1 MSNFLTEDIV
11 RNMAKDKLNLISD
24 DKAVSDVGQLTTFN
38 ILSKTMNIPAF
49 EGIFDKPDGWYL
61 PYNHNETAIILETK
75 NSEVNLDLDKVI
87 EEICKNCTIANKH
100 YKNVIGIL
108 YNGYETRVFLN
119 NKLVDSPNELQ
130 DKNFYINRLKDEPI
144 DKNKIF
150 LLTKSINDNLHF
162 NFGIKNLYH
171 RMIFTAAAL
180 VSYRYNQKSLPKDLD
195 FSIFTASVSR
205 QLESSLERSRS
216 QNEKITTI
224 VDVFNSI
231 IPNQEPTNKNINA
244 FIDNVIEISDSVNS
258 NHWDGE
264 DVMAIFFN
272 EFNRYKGK
280 SESGQ
285 VFTPDHIAS
294 FMYKIVGV
302 NQNSR
307 VLDAACGSGTFLVK
321 AMAKMM
327 NEAGGVD
334 TEKARHIKAKQLY
347 GIEFDREIFS
357 LACANMLIHKDGK
370 TNLKLLNSREDEAVE
385 FIKSSKID
393 KVLMNPPFEN
403 KYGWDEIILNVLDN
417 VEPGAKCAFILPDK
431 KLEKKKGFFNKAKK
445 NHKLEMIIKLPENT
459 FFNVGVTTSI
469 FVFTAKIPQNK
480 EEIFAIK
487 IEDDGLETI
496 KNQGRQDVKNK
507 WPEIEEYWL
516 DVIKKKVDEKYNTV
530 QWLDP
535 EENLSWQEP
544 IPPFEI
550 SLEDFNRTLLDFEM
564 FQEGI
569 DKKEFSEDLLNKV
582 LYQSKVSKDDDDVII
597 KL

>member
-1 MSNFLTEDIV
+1 MNNFLTEDVV
-11 RNMAKDKLNLISD
+11 RGMAKDKLNLVSS

-38 ILSKTMNIPAF
+38 VLSKSLNISEFTGVP
-49 EGIFDKPDGWYL
+49 DKPDGWYL
-61 PYNHNETAIILETK
+61 PYSYNETAIILETK
-75 NSEVNLDLDKVI
+75 NSNINIDTEGPIN
-87 EEICKNCTIANKH
+87 EIRKNCDIALKY

-119 NKLVDSPNELQ
+119 NKPMDSPNELQ
-130 DKNFYINRLKDEPI
+130 DKEFYINRLKDEPI
-144 DKNKIF
+144 DKNRIF

-180 VSYRYNQKSLPKDLD
+180 VSYRYNDKSLPKDLD
-195 FSIFTASVSR
+195 FSVFKTSINK
-205 QLESSLERSRS
+205 QLQSSLEHSRT

-224 VDVFNSI
+224 VEVFNSI
-231 IPNQEPTNKNINA
+231 VPNQEPSAKNINS

-294 FMYKIVGV
+294 FMYKIVRAD
-302 NQNSR
+302 QNSR
-307 VLDAACGSGTFLVK
+307 ILDAACGSGTFLIK
-321 AMAKMM
+321 AMSKMI
-327 NEAGGVD
+327 NEAGGAD
-334 TEKARHIKAKQLY
+334 TEKAKSIKANQLY

-385 FIKSSKID
+385 FIKNSNIN

-403 KYGWDEIILNVLDN
+403 KYGWDEIILNVLNN
-417 VEPGAKCAFILPDK
+417 VEPGSKCAFILPDK

-445 NHKLEMIIKLPENT
+445 KHRLDMIIKLPENT

-469 FVFTAKIPQNK
+469 FVFTTGAPHNK
-480 EEIFAIK
+480 EEIFAIN
-487 IEDDGLETI
+487 IEEDGLETI

-507 WPEIEEYWL
+507 WSEIEEYWL
-516 DVIKKKVDEKYNTV
+516 DVIKKKTDEKYDTV
-530 QWLDP
+530 QWLNPD
-535 EENLSWQEP
+535 EHLSWQEP
-544 IPPFEI
+544 IPPFKI

-564 FQEGI
+564 FQENI

-582 LYQSKVSKDDDDVII
+582 LYQSKVSVDNEDVVI

>member
-1 MSNFLTEDIV
+1 MNDFLTEDVV
-11 RNMAKDKLNLISD
+11 RNMAKNKLSLVSNN
-24 DKAVSDVGQLTTFN
+24 KAISDVGQLTTFN
-38 ILSKTMNIPAF
+38 VLSKTMNIPAF
-49 EGIFDKPDGWYL
+49 EGVTDKPDGWYL
-61 PYNHNETAIILETK
+61 PYNHNETAIIVEAK
-75 NSEVNLDLDKVI
+75 NSDMSLDLAKFV
-87 EEICKNCTIANKH
+87 EEIRKNCSITMNH
-100 YKNVIGIL
+100 YKNVVGIL

-119 NKLVDSPNELQ
+119 NKPMDSPNELQ
-130 DKNFYINRLKDEPI
+130 DKEFYINRLKDEPI

-150 LLTKSINDNLHF
+150 TLTKSINDNLHF

-180 VSYRYNQKSLPKDLD
+180 VSYRYNKNSLPKDLD
-195 FSIFTASVSR
+195 FNTFKSSISN
-205 QLESSLERSRS
+205 QLSSSLEGSRS
-216 QNEKITTI
+216 QNEKIMTI
-224 VDVFNSI
+224 VEVFNSI
-231 IPNQEPTNKNINA
+231 VPNQETSNKYINS

-294 FMYKIVGV
+294 FMYKLVGAD
-302 NQNSR
+302 QNSR
-307 VLDAACGSGTFLVK
+307 ILDAACGSGTFLVK
-321 AMAKMM
+321 AMSKMI

-334 TEKARHIKAKQLY
+334 TEKAKRIKANQLY

-385 FIKSSKID
+385 FIKNSKIN

-403 KYGWDEIILNVLDN
+403 KYGWDEIVLNVLDN
-417 VEPGAKCAFILPDK
+417 VEPGSKCAFILPDK

-445 NHKLEMIIKLPENT
+445 KHRLDMIIKLPENT

-469 FVFTAKIPQNK
+469 FVFTAGVPQNK
-480 EEIFAIK
+480 EGIFAIN
-487 IEDDGLETI
+487 IEEDGLETI
-496 KNQGRQDVKNK
+496 KNQGRQDVKNR
-507 WPEIEEYWL
+507 WPAIEEYWL
-516 DVIKKKVDEKYNTV
+516 DVIKKKTDEKYNTV
-530 QWLDP
+530 QWLNPD
-535 EENLSWQEP
+535 EHLSWQEP
-544 IPPFEI
+544 IPPFKI

-564 FQEGI
+564 FKEGI

-582 LYQSKVSKDDDDVII
+582 LYQSEVSMDNEKVVI

>member
-1 MSNFLTEDIV
+1 M
-11 RNMAKDKLNLISD
+11 
-24 DKAVSDVGQLTTFN
+24 TTFN
-38 ILSKTMNIPAF
+38 VLSKVLNILEF
-49 EGIFDKPDGWYL
+49 KGVSDKPDGWYL
-61 PYNHNETAIILETK
+61 PYSYNETAIIVETK
-75 NSEVNLDLDKVI
+75 NSDTNLDLAKCVD
-87 EEICKNCTIANKH
+87 EIRKNCNIAMEY
-100 YKNVIGIL
+100 YKNVIGVL

-119 NKLVDSPNELQ
+119 NKPMDNPDELQ
-130 DKNFYINRLKDEPI
+130 DKDFYINRLKDEPI

-150 LLTKSINDNLHF
+150 ILTKSINDNLHF

-180 VSYRYNQKSLPKDLD
+180 VSYRYNDKSLPKGLD
-195 FSIFTASVSR
+195 FNVFKTSVGR
-205 QLESSLERSRS
+205 QLESSLERSRK

-224 VDVFNSI
+224 VDIFNSI
-231 IPNQEPTNKNINA
+231 IPNQEPSVKYVNS
-244 FIDNVIEISDSVNS
+244 FIDDVIEISDFVNS

-294 FMYKIVGV
+294 FMYKLVGA

-307 VLDAACGSGTFLVK
+307 ILDAACGSGTFLVK
-321 AMAKMM
+321 SMSKMI

-334 TEKARHIKAKQLY
+334 TEKAKRIKANQLY

-370 TNLKLLNSREDEAVE
+370 TNLKLLNSREDEAVA
-385 FIKSSKID
+385 FIKDSKIN

-403 KYGWDEIILNVLDN
+403 KYGWDEILLNVLNN
-417 VEPGAKCAFILPDK
+417 VESGSKCAFILPDK
-431 KLEKKKGFFNKAKK
+431 KLEKKKRFFNKAKK
-445 NHKLEMIIKLPENT
+445 KHRLDMIIKLPENT

-469 FVFTAKIPQNK
+469 FVFTTGIPQND
-480 EEIFAIK
+480 EEIFAIN
-487 IEDDGLETI
+487 IEEDGLETI
-496 KNQGRQDVKNK
+496 KNQGRQDVKNR
-507 WPEIEEYWL
+507 WSAIEEYWL
-516 DVIKKKVDEKYNTV
+516 DVIKKKIDDKYNTV

-535 EENLSWQEP
+535 NEHLSWQEP
-544 IPPFEI
+544 IPPFKI

-564 FQEGI
+564 FQENV

-582 LYQSKVSKDDDDVII
+582 LYKSEVSTENDDVVI

>member
-1 MSNFLTEDIV
+1 MSNFLTEDVV
-11 RNMAKDKLNLISD
+11 RNMAKDKLNLVSD
-24 DKAVSDVGQLTTFN
+24 DKAISDVGQLTTFN
-38 ILSKTMNIPAF
+38 VLSKALNILEF
-49 EGIFDKPDGWYL
+49 KGVSDKPDGWYL
-61 PYNHNETAIILETK
+61 PYSYNETAIIVETK
-75 NSEVNLDLDKVI
+75 NSDTNLDLAKCVD
-87 EEICKNCTIANKH
+87 EIRKNCNIAMEY

-119 NKLVDSPNELQ
+119 NKPMDNPDELQ
-130 DKNFYINRLKDEPI
+130 DKDFYINRLKDEPI

-150 LLTKSINDNLHF
+150 ILTKSINDNLHF

-180 VSYRYNQKSLPKDLD
+180 VSYRYNDKSLPKGLD
-195 FSIFTASVSR
+195 FNVFKTSVGR
-205 QLESSLERSRS
+205 QLESSLERSRK

-224 VDVFNSI
+224 VDIFNSI
-231 IPNQEPTNKNINA
+231 IPNQEPSVKHVNS
-244 FIDNVIEISDSVNS
+244 FIDDVIEISDSVNS

-294 FMYKIVGV
+294 FMYKLVGA

-307 VLDAACGSGTFLVK
+307 ILDAACGSGTFLVK
-321 AMAKMM
+321 SMSKMI

-334 TEKARHIKAKQLY
+334 TEKAKRIKANQLY

-385 FIKSSKID
+385 FIKDSKIN

-403 KYGWDEIILNVLDN
+403 KYGWDEILLNVLNN
-417 VEPGAKCAFILPDK
+417 VESGSKCAFILPDK

-445 NHKLEMIIKLPENT
+445 KHRLDMIIKLPENT

-469 FVFTAKIPQNK
+469 FVFTTGIPQND
-480 EEIFAIK
+480 EEIFAIN
-487 IEDDGLETI
+487 IEEDGLETI
-496 KNQGRQDVKNK
+496 KNQGRQDVKNR
-507 WPEIEEYWL
+507 WSVIEGYWL
-516 DVIKKKVDEKYNTV
+516 DVIKKKIDDKYNTV

-535 EENLSWQEP
+535 NEHLSWQEP
-544 IPPFEI
+544 IPPFKI

-564 FQEGI
+564 FQENV
-569 DKKEFSEDLLNKV
+569 DKKEFSEDLLKRVFVFSENV
-582 LYQSKVSKDDDDVII
+582 
-597 KL
+597 

>member
-1 MSNFLTEDIV
+1 MSNFLTEDVV
-11 RNMAKDKLNLISD
+11 RNMAKDKLNLVSD
-24 DKAVSDVGQLTTFN
+24 DKAISDVGQLTTFN
-38 ILSKTMNIPAF
+38 VLSKALNILEF
-49 EGIFDKPDGWYL
+49 KGVSDKPDGWYL
-61 PYNHNETAIILETK
+61 PYSYNETAIIVETK
-75 NSEVNLDLDKVI
+75 NSDTNLDLAKCVD
-87 EEICKNCTIANKH
+87 EIRKNCNIAMEY
-100 YKNVIGIL
+100 YKNVIGVL

-119 NKLVDSPNELQ
+119 NKPMDNPDELQ
-130 DKNFYINRLKDEPI
+130 DKDFYINRLKDEPI

-150 LLTKSINDNLHF
+150 ILTKSINDNLHF

-180 VSYRYNQKSLPKDLD
+180 VSYRYNDKSLPKGLD
-195 FSIFTASVSR
+195 FNVFKTSVGR
-205 QLESSLERSRS
+205 QLESSLERSRK

-224 VDVFNSI
+224 VDIFNSI
-231 IPNQEPTNKNINA
+231 IPNQEPSVKHVNS
-244 FIDNVIEISDSVNS
+244 FIDDVIEISDSVNS

-294 FMYKIVGV
+294 FMYKLVGA

-307 VLDAACGSGTFLVK
+307 ILDAACGSGTFLVK
-321 AMAKMM
+321 SMSKMI

-334 TEKARHIKAKQLY
+334 TEKAKRIKANQLY

-370 TNLKLLNSREDEAVE
+370 TNLKLLNSREDEAVA
-385 FIKSSKID
+385 FIKDSKIN

-403 KYGWDEIILNVLDN
+403 KYGWDEILLNVLNN
-417 VEPGAKCAFILPDK
+417 VESGSKCAFILPDK

-445 NHKLEMIIKLPENT
+445 KHRLDMIIKLPENT

-469 FVFTAKIPQNK
+469 FVFTTGIPQND
-480 EEIFAIK
+480 EEIFAIN
-487 IEDDGLETI
+487 IEEDGLETI
-496 KNQGRQDVKNK
+496 KNQGRQDVKNR
-507 WPEIEEYWL
+507 WSAIEEYWL
-516 DVIKKKVDEKYNTV
+516 DVIKKKIDDKYNTV

-535 EENLSWQEP
+535 NEHLSWQEP
-544 IPPFEI
+544 IPSFKI
-550 SLEDFNRTLLDFEM
+550 FLEDFNRTLLDFEM
-564 FQEGI
+564 FQENV

-582 LYQSKVSKDDDDVII
+582 LYKSKVSTENDDVVI

>member
-1 MSNFLTEDIV
+1 MSDFLTEDRV
-11 RNMAKDKLNLISD
+11 RDIAKEKLNF
-24 DKAVSDVGQLTTFN
+24 VSDGKAISGTGQLTTFN
-38 ILSKTMNIPAF
+38 NLSMELKIDEF
-49 EGIFDKPDGWYL
+49 KSISDKPDGWYL
-61 PYNHNETAIILETK
+61 PFNHNETAIILEAK
-75 NSEVNLDLDKVI
+75 NSSLNLDSKEFID
-87 EEICKNCTIANKH
+87 EIRKNCTIALKY

-108 YNGYETRVFLN
+108 YNGYETRTFLN
-119 NKLVDSPNELQ
+119 NNPVDGPEKLQ
-130 DKNFYINRLKDEPI
+130 DKMFYINRLKEGPV

-150 LLTKSINDNLHF
+150 LLTKGINDNLHF

-180 VSYRYNQKSLPKDLD
+180 VSYRYNNKSLPKDLD
-195 FSIFTASVSR
+195 FSVFKASVSK
-205 QLESSLERSRS
+205 QLESSLESSRN
-216 QNEKITTI
+216 QNDKITTI

-231 IPNQEPTNKNINA
+231 IPNQEPSVKNINS

-285 VFTPDHIAS
+285 VFTPDHIAG
-294 FMYKIVGV
+294 FMYKLVGAD
-302 NQNSR
+302 QNSR

-321 AMAKMM
+321 AMSKMI

-334 TEKARHIKAKQLY
+334 TEKAKEIKANQLY

-370 TNLKLLNSREDEAVE
+370 TNLKLLNSKEDKAIE

-403 KYGWDEIILNVLDN
+403 KYGWDKILTNVLDN
-417 VEPGAKCAFILPDK
+417 VEAGSKCAFILPDK
-431 KLEKKKGFFNKAKK
+431 KLEKKKGFFNKVKK
-445 NHKLEMIIKLPENT
+445 NHRLEMIIKLPENT

-469 FVFTAKIPQNK
+469 FVFTTGVPQND
-480 EEIFAIK
+480 EEIFAIN
-487 IEDDGLETI
+487 IEEDGLETI
-496 KNQGRQDVKNK
+496 KNQGRQDVRNK
-507 WPEIEEYWL
+507 WSDIEAYWL
-516 DVIKKKVDEKYNTV
+516 DAIKKRNDEKYGTH
-530 QWLDP
+530 QWIDP
-535 EENLSWQEP
+535 KENLSWQEP

-550 SLEDFNRTLLDFEM
+550 YEEDFNRTLLDFEM
-564 FQEGI
+564 FKKGI
-569 DKKEFSEDLLNKV
+569 DKKAFSEALLNHV
-582 LYQSKVSKDDDDVII
+582 LYRSDVEKEDDEVIV

>member
-1 MSNFLTEDIV
+1 MNDFLTEDVV

-24 DKAVSDVGQLTTFN
+24 DRAISDVGQLTTFN
-38 ILSKTMNIPAF
+38 LLSKKLDIIEF
-49 EGIFDKPDGWYL
+49 DGISDKPDGWYL
-61 PYNHNETAIILETK
+61 PYNHNETAIIVEAK
-75 NSEVNLDLDKVI
+75 NSDINLDLAKFV
-87 EEICKNCTIANKH
+87 EEIRKNCSIAMKYYN
-100 YKNVIGIL
+100 NVIGIL

-119 NKLVDSPNELQ
+119 NKPIDSPNELQ
-130 DKNFYINRLKDEPI
+130 DKEFYINRLRDEPI

-150 LLTKSINDNLHF
+150 TLTKEINNNLHS

-180 VSYRYNQKSLPKDLD
+180 VSYRYNKNSLPKDLD
-195 FSIFTASVSR
+195 FNTFKSSISN
-205 QLESSLERSRS
+205 QLSSSLESSRS

-231 IPNQEPTNKNINA
+231 TPNQETNTKDINS
-244 FIDNVIEISDSVNS
+244 FIDNVIEISNSVNS

-294 FMYKIVGV
+294 FMYKLVGA
-302 NQNSR
+302 NKNSR
-307 VLDAACGSGTFLVK
+307 ILDAACGSGTFLVK
-321 AMAKMM
+321 AMSKMID
-327 NEAGGVD
+327 EAGGID
-334 TEKARHIKAKQLY
+334 TEKAKRIKANQLY

-370 TNLKLLNSREDEAVE
+370 TNLRLLNSREDEAVE
-385 FIKSSKID
+385 FIKNSKIN

-403 KYGWDEIILNVLDN
+403 KYGWDEIVLNVLNN
-417 VEPGAKCAFILPDK
+417 VEPNSKCAFILPDK

-445 NHKLEMIIKLPENT
+445 KHRLDMIIKLPENT
-459 FFNVGVTTSI
+459 FFNVGVTASI
-469 FVFTAKIPQNK
+469 FVFTTGTPQNK
-480 EEIFAIK
+480 EEIFAIN
-487 IEDDGLETI
+487 IEEDGLETI
-496 KNQGRQDVKNK
+496 KNQGRQDVKNR
-507 WPEIEEYWL
+507 WPAIEEYWL
-516 DVIKKKVDEKYNTV
+516 DVIKKKVDKRYNTV
-530 QWLDP
+530 QWLNPD
-535 EENLSWQEP
+535 EHLSWQEP
-544 IPPFEI
+544 IPPFKI

-564 FQEGI
+564 FKKGI
-569 DKKEFSEDLLNKV
+569 NKKEFSEDLLNKV
-582 LYQSKVSKDDDDVII
+582 LYQSKVSVDDEDVII

>member
-1 MSNFLTEDIV
+1 MNDFLTEDVV
-11 RNMAKDKLNLISD
+11 RGMAKDKLNLVSN

-38 ILSKTMNIPAF
+38 VLSKTMNIPEF
-49 EGIFDKPDGWYL
+49 EGISDKPDGWYL
-61 PYNHNETAIILETK
+61 PYNHNETAIIVEAK
-75 NSEVNLDLDKVI
+75 NSDINLDLAKFV
-87 EEICKNCTIANKH
+87 EEIRKNCSIAMEY

-119 NKLVDSPNELQ
+119 NKPMDSPNELQ
-130 DKNFYINRLKDEPI
+130 DKEFYINRLKDEPI

-180 VSYRYNQKSLPKDLD
+180 VAYRYNNKSLPKDLD
-195 FSIFTASVSR
+195 FDAFKTSISK
-205 QLESSLERSRS
+205 QLQSSLEPSRT
-216 QNEKITTI
+216 QNEKIMTI

-231 IPNQEPTNKNINA
+231 VPNQEPSVKNVNS

-294 FMYKIVGV
+294 FMYKLVGA

-307 VLDAACGSGTFLVK
+307 ILDAACGSGTFLVK
-321 AMAKMM
+321 AMSKMI

-334 TEKARHIKAKQLY
+334 TEKAKRIKANQLY

-370 TNLKLLNSREDEAVE
+370 TNLKLLNSKEDEAVE
-385 FIKSSKID
+385 FIKNSKID

-403 KYGWDEIILNVLDN
+403 KYGWDTIVLNVLNN
-417 VEPGAKCAFILPDK
+417 VEPNSKCAFILPDK

-445 NHKLEMIIKLPENT
+445 KHRLDMIIKLPENT
-459 FFNVGVTTSI
+459 FFNVGVTASI
-469 FVFTAKIPQNK
+469 FVFTAKTPQND
-480 EEIFAIK
+480 EEIFSIN
-487 IEDDGLETI
+487 IEEDGLETI
-496 KNQGRQDVKNK
+496 KNQGRQDVKGR
-507 WPEIEEYWL
+507 WPAIEEYWL
-516 DVIKKKVDEKYNTV
+516 DVIKKKVDEKHDTV
-530 QWLDP
+530 QWLKPD
-535 EENLSWQEP
+535 EHLSWQVP
-544 IPPFEI
+544 IPPFKI

-564 FQEGI
+564 FKEGI

-582 LYQSKVSKDDDDVII
+582 LYQSKVSTENEDVLIR
-597 KL
+597 L

>member
-1 MSNFLTEDIV
+1 MNNFLTEDVV
-11 RNMAKDKLNLISD
+11 RGMAKDKLNLVSN

-38 ILSKTMNIPAF
+38 VLSKTMNIPEF
-49 EGIFDKPDGWYL
+49 EGISDKPDGWYL
-61 PYNHNETAIILETK
+61 PYNHNETAIIVEAK
-75 NSEVNLDLDKVI
+75 NSDMNLDLAKFV
-87 EEICKNCTIANKH
+87 EEIRKNCSIAMEY

-119 NKLVDSPNELQ
+119 NKPMDSPNELQ
-130 DKNFYINRLKDEPI
+130 DKEFYINRLKDEPI

-180 VSYRYNQKSLPKDLD
+180 VAYRYNNKSLPKDLD
-195 FSIFTASVSR
+195 FDAFKTSISK
-205 QLESSLERSRS
+205 QLQSSLKPSRT
-216 QNEKITTI
+216 QNEKIMTI

-231 IPNQEPTNKNINA
+231 VPNQEPSVKNVNS

-294 FMYKIVGV
+294 FMYKLVGA

-307 VLDAACGSGTFLVK
+307 ILDAACGSRTFLVK
-321 AMAKMM
+321 AMSKMI

-334 TEKARHIKAKQLY
+334 TEKAKRIKANQLY

-370 TNLKLLNSREDEAVE
+370 TNLKLLNSKEDEAVE
-385 FIKSSKID
+385 FIKNSKID

-403 KYGWDEIILNVLDN
+403 KYGWDTIVLNVLNN
-417 VEPGAKCAFILPDK
+417 VEPNSKCAFILPDK

-445 NHKLEMIIKLPENT
+445 KHRLDMIIKPPENT
-459 FFNVGVTTSI
+459 FFNVGVTASI
-469 FVFTAKIPQNK
+469 FVFTAKTPQND
-480 EEIFAIK
+480 EEIFSIN
-487 IEDDGLETI
+487 IEEDGLETI
-496 KNQGRQDVKNK
+496 KNQGRQDVKGR
-507 WPEIEEYWL
+507 WPAIEEYWL
-516 DVIKKKVDEKYNTV
+516 DVIKKKVDEKHDTV
-530 QWLDP
+530 QWLKP
-535 EENLSWQEP
+535 SEHLSWQVP
-544 IPPFEI
+544 ILPFKI
-550 SLEDFNRTLLDFEM
+550 SLEDFHRTLLDFEM
-564 FQEGI
+564 FKEGI

-582 LYQSKVSKDDDDVII
+582 LYQSKVSTENEDVLIR
-597 KL
+597 L

>member
-1 MSNFLTEDIV
+1 MSNFLTEDVV
-11 RNMAKDKLNLISD
+11 RNMAKDKLNLVSD
-24 DKAVSDVGQLTTFN
+24 DKAISNVGQLTTFN
-38 ILSKTMNIPAF
+38 VLSKALNILEF
-49 EGIFDKPDGWYL
+49 KGVSDKPDGWCL
-61 PYNHNETAIILETK
+61 PYSHNETAIIVETK
-75 NSEVNLDLDKVI
+75 NSDTNLDLAKCVD
-87 EEICKNCTIANKH
+87 EIRKNCNIAMEY

-119 NKLVDSPNELQ
+119 NKPMDNPDELQ
-130 DKNFYINRLKDEPI
+130 DKEFYINRLKDEPI

-150 LLTKSINDNLHF
+150 TLTKSINDNLHF

-180 VSYRYNQKSLPKDLD
+180 VSYRYNDKSLPKGLD
-195 FSIFTASVSR
+195 FNVFKTSVGR
-205 QLESSLERSRS
+205 QLESSLERSRK

-224 VDVFNSI
+224 VDIFNSI
-231 IPNQEPTNKNINA
+231 IPNQEPSVKHVNS
-244 FIDNVIEISDSVNS
+244 FIDDVIEISDSVNS

-294 FMYKIVGV
+294 FMYKLVGA

-307 VLDAACGSGTFLVK
+307 ILDAACGSGTFLVK
-321 AMAKMM
+321 SMSKMI

-334 TEKARHIKAKQLY
+334 TEKAKRIKANQLY

-385 FIKSSKID
+385 FIKDSKIN

-403 KYGWDEIILNVLDN
+403 KYGWDEILLNVLNN
-417 VEPGAKCAFILPDK
+417 VESGSKCAFILPDK

-445 NHKLEMIIKLPENT
+445 KHRLDMIIKLPENT

-469 FVFTAKIPQNK
+469 FVFTTGIPQND
-480 EEIFAIK
+480 EEIFAIN
-487 IEDDGLETI
+487 IEEDGLETI
-496 KNQGRQDVKNK
+496 KNQGRQDVKNR
-507 WPEIEEYWL
+507 WSAIEEYWL
-516 DVIKKKVDEKYNTV
+516 DVIKKKIDDKYNTV

-535 EENLSWQEP
+535 NEHLSWQEP
-544 IPPFEI
+544 IPPFKI

-564 FQEGI
+564 FQENV

-582 LYQSKVSKDDDDVII
+582 LYKSKVSTENDDVVI

>member
-1 MSNFLTEDIV
+1 MTNFLTEDVV
-11 RNMAKDKLNLISD
+11 RNIAKDKLNLVSN
-24 DKAVSDVGQLTTFN
+24 DKAMSDVGQLTTFN
-38 ILSKTMNIPAF
+38 VLSKTLNIPAF
-49 EGIFDKPDGWYL
+49 EGISDKPDGWYL
-61 PYNHNETAIILETK
+61 PYNHNETAIIVETK
-75 NSEVNLDLDKVI
+75 NSDVNLDIAKCV
-87 EEICKNCTIANKH
+87 EEIRKNCSIVMKH
-100 YKNVIGIL
+100 YKNVVGIL

-119 NKLVDSPNELQ
+119 NKPMDSPNELQ
-130 DKNFYINRLKDEPI
+130 NKEFYINRLKDIPI

-180 VSYRYNQKSLPKDLD
+180 VSYRYNNKSLPKDLD
-195 FSIFTASVSR
+195 FNVFKASVSK
-205 QLESSLERSRS
+205 QLESSLEGSRS

-231 IPNQEPTNKNINA
+231 VPNQEPSTKNINS

-294 FMYKIVGV
+294 FMYKLVGAD
-302 NQNSR
+302 QDSR
-307 VLDAACGSGTFLVK
+307 ILDAACGSGTFLVK
-321 AMAKMM
+321 AMSKMI

-334 TEKARHIKAKQLY
+334 TEKAKRIKANQLY

-385 FIKSSKID
+385 FIKNSKIN

-403 KYGWDEIILNVLDN
+403 KYGWDEIVLNVLNN
-417 VEPGAKCAFILPDK
+417 VEPGSKCAFILPDK
-431 KLEKKKGFFNKAKK
+431 KLEKKKASSIRQRK
-445 NHKLEMIIKLPENT
+445 NT
-459 FFNVGVTTSI
+459 G
-469 FVFTAKIPQNK
+469 
-480 EEIFAIK
+480 
-487 IEDDGLETI
+487 
-496 KNQGRQDVKNK
+496 
-507 WPEIEEYWL
+507 
-516 DVIKKKVDEKYNTV
+516 
-530 QWLDP
+530 
-535 EENLSWQEP
+535 
-544 IPPFEI
+544 
-550 SLEDFNRTLLDFEM
+550 
-564 FQEGI
+564 
-569 DKKEFSEDLLNKV
+569 
-582 LYQSKVSKDDDDVII
+582 
-597 KL
+597 

>member
-1 MSNFLTEDIV
+1 MSNFLTEDVV

-24 DKAVSDVGQLTTFN
+24 DKAISDVGQLTTFN
-38 ILSKTMNIPAF
+38 VLSKALNILEF
-49 EGIFDKPDGWYL
+49 KGVSDKPDGWYL
-61 PYNHNETAIILETK
+61 PYSYNETAIIVETK
-75 NSEVNLDLDKVI
+75 NSDTNLDLAKCVD
-87 EEICKNCTIANKH
+87 EIRKNCNIAMEY
-100 YKNVIGIL
+100 YKNVIGVL

-119 NKLVDSPNELQ
+119 NKPMDNPDELQ
-130 DKNFYINRLKDEPI
+130 DKDFYINRLKDEPI

-150 LLTKSINDNLHF
+150 ILTKSINDNLHF

-180 VSYRYNQKSLPKDLD
+180 VSYRYNDKSLPKGLD
-195 FSIFTASVSR
+195 FNVFKTSVGR
-205 QLESSLERSRS
+205 QLESSLERSRK

-224 VDVFNSI
+224 VDIFNSI
-231 IPNQEPTNKNINA
+231 IPNQEPSVKHVNS
-244 FIDNVIEISDSVNS
+244 FIDDVIEISDSVNS

-294 FMYKIVGV
+294 FMYKLVGA

-307 VLDAACGSGTFLVK
+307 ILDAACGSGTFLVK
-321 AMAKMM
+321 SMSKMI

-334 TEKARHIKAKQLY
+334 TEKAKRIKANQLY

-370 TNLKLLNSREDEAVE
+370 INLKLLNSREDEAVA
-385 FIKSSKID
+385 FIKDSKIN

-403 KYGWDEIILNVLDN
+403 KYGWDEILLNVLNN
-417 VEPGAKCAFILPDK
+417 VESGSKCAFILPDK
-431 KLEKKKGFFNKAKK
+431 KLEKKKRFFNKAKK
-445 NHKLEMIIKLPENT
+445 KHRLDMIIKLPENT

-469 FVFTAKIPQNK
+469 FVFTTGIPQND
-480 EEIFAIK
+480 EEIFAIN
-487 IEDDGLETI
+487 IEEDGLETI
-496 KNQGRQDVKNK
+496 KNQGRQDVKNR
-507 WPEIEEYWL
+507 WSAIEEYWL
-516 DVIKKKVDEKYNTV
+516 DVIKKKIDDNYNTV

-535 EENLSWQEP
+535 NEHLSWQEP
-544 IPPFEI
+544 IPPFKI
-550 SLEDFNRTLLDFEM
+550 SLEDFNRMLLDFEM
-564 FQEGI
+564 FQENV
-569 DKKEFSEDLLNKV
+569 DKKEFSENLLNKV
-582 LYQSKVSKDDDDVII
+582 LYKSEVSTENDDVVI

>member
-1 MSNFLTEDIV
+1 MNDFLTEDVV

-24 DKAVSDVGQLTTFN
+24 DRAISDVGQLTTFN
-38 ILSKTMNIPAF
+38 LLSKKLDIIEF
-49 EGIFDKPDGWYL
+49 DGISDKPDGWYL
-61 PYNHNETAIILETK
+61 PYNHNETAIIVEAK
-75 NSEVNLDLDKVI
+75 NSDINLDLAKFV
-87 EEICKNCTIANKH
+87 EEIRKNCSIAMKYYN
-100 YKNVIGIL
+100 NVIGIL

-119 NKLVDSPNELQ
+119 NKPIDSPNELQ
-130 DKNFYINRLKDEPI
+130 DKEFYINRLRDEPI

-150 LLTKSINDNLHF
+150 TLTKEINNNLHS

-180 VSYRYNQKSLPKDLD
+180 VSYRYNKNSLPKDLD
-195 FSIFTASVSR
+195 FNTFKSSISN
-205 QLESSLERSRS
+205 QLSSSLESSRS

-231 IPNQEPTNKNINA
+231 TPNQETNTKDINS
-244 FIDNVIEISDSVNS
+244 FIDNVVDISDSVNS

-294 FMYKIVGV
+294 FMYKLVGA
-302 NQNSR
+302 NKNSR
-307 VLDAACGSGTFLVK
+307 ILDAACGSGTFLVK
-321 AMAKMM
+321 AMSKMID
-327 NEAGGVD
+327 EAGGID
-334 TEKARHIKAKQLY
+334 TEKAKRIKANQLY

-370 TNLKLLNSREDEAVE
+370 TNLRLLNSREDEAVE
-385 FIKSSKID
+385 FIKNSKIN

-403 KYGWDEIILNVLDN
+403 KYGWDEIVLNVLNN
-417 VEPGAKCAFILPDK
+417 VEPNSKCAFILPDK

-445 NHKLEMIIKLPENT
+445 KHRLDMIIKLPENT
-459 FFNVGVTTSI
+459 FFNVGVTASI
-469 FVFTAKIPQNK
+469 FVFTTGTPQNK
-480 EEIFAIK
+480 EEIFAIN
-487 IEDDGLETI
+487 IEEDGLETI
-496 KNQGRQDVKNK
+496 KNQGRQDVKNR
-507 WPEIEEYWL
+507 WPAIEEYWL
-516 DVIKKKVDEKYNTV
+516 DVIKKKVDKRYNTV
-530 QWLDP
+530 QWLNPD
-535 EENLSWQEP
+535 EHLSWQEP
-544 IPPFEI
+544 IPPFKI

-564 FQEGI
+564 FKKGI
-569 DKKEFSEDLLNKV
+569 NKKEFSEDLLNKV
-582 LYQSKVSKDDDDVII
+582 LYQSKVSVDDEDVII

>member
-1 MSNFLTEDIV
+1 MTNFLTEDVV

-24 DKAVSDVGQLTTFN
+24 DKAMSDVGQLTTFN
-38 ILSKTMNIPAF
+38 ILSKTLNIPAF
-49 EGIFDKPDGWYL
+49 DGVSDKPDGWYL
-61 PYNHNETAIILETK
+61 PHNHNETAIIVETK
-75 NSEVNLDLDKVI
+75 NSDVNLDLAKCV
-87 EEICKNCTIANKH
+87 EEIRKNCSIVMRY
-100 YKNVIGIL
+100 YKNVVGIL

-119 NKLVDSPNELQ
+119 NKPMDSPNELQ
-130 DKNFYINRLKDEPI
+130 DKKFYINRLKDIPI

-180 VSYRYNQKSLPKDLD
+180 VSYRYNNKSLPKDLE
-195 FSIFTASVSR
+195 FSVFKASVSK
-205 QLESSLERSRS
+205 QLESSLESSRN

-231 IPNQEPTNKNINA
+231 VPNQEPSVKNINS
-244 FIDNVIEISDSVNS
+244 FIDNVVEISDSVNS

-294 FMYKIVGV
+294 FMYKIVGAD
-302 NQNSR
+302 QNSR
-307 VLDAACGSGTFLVK
+307 ILDAACGSGTFLVK
-321 AMAKMM
+321 AMSKMI

-334 TEKARHIKAKQLY
+334 TEKAKRIKANQLY

-385 FIKSSKID
+385 FIKNSKIN

-403 KYGWDEIILNVLDN
+403 KYGWDEIVLNVLNN
-417 VEPGAKCAFILPDK
+417 VEPNSKCAFILPDK

-445 NHKLEMIIKLPENT
+445 KHRLDMIIKLPENT

-469 FVFTAKIPQNK
+469 FVFTTGTPQND
-480 EEIFAIK
+480 EEIFAIN
-487 IEDDGLETI
+487 IEEDGLETI
-496 KNQGRQDVKNK
+496 KNQGRQDIKNR
-507 WPEIEEYWL
+507 WPAIEEYWL
-516 DVIKKKVDEKYNTV
+516 DVIKKKTDERYNTV
-530 QWLDP
+530 QWLKPD
-535 EENLSWQEP
+535 EHLSWQEP
-544 IPPFEI
+544 IPPFTI

-564 FQEGI
+564 FKEGI
-569 DKKEFSEDLLNKV
+569 DKKEFSESLLNKV
-582 LYQSKVSKDDDDVII
+582 LYQSEVSVDNEDIVI

>member
-1 MSNFLTEDIV
+1 MSNFLTEDVV
-11 RNMAKDKLNLISD
+11 RNMAKDKLNLIND
-24 DKAVSDVGQLTTFN
+24 DKAISDVGQLTTFN
-38 ILSKTMNIPAF
+38 VLSKALNILEF
-49 EGIFDKPDGWYL
+49 KGVSDKPDGWYL
-61 PYNHNETAIILETK
+61 PYSHNETAIIVETK
-75 NSEVNLDLDKVI
+75 NSDTNLDLAKCVD
-87 EEICKNCTIANKH
+87 EIRKNCSIAMEY

-119 NKLVDSPNELQ
+119 NKPMDNPDELQ
-130 DKNFYINRLKDEPI
+130 DKDFYINRLKDEPI

-150 LLTKSINDNLHF
+150 ILTKSINDNLHF

-180 VSYRYNQKSLPKDLD
+180 VSYRYNDKLLPKGLD
-195 FSIFTASVSR
+195 FNVFKTSVGR
-205 QLESSLERSRS
+205 QLESSLERSRK

-224 VDVFNSI
+224 VDIFNSI
-231 IPNQEPTNKNINA
+231 IPNQEPSVKHVNS
-244 FIDNVIEISDSVNS
+244 FIDDVIEISDSVNS

-294 FMYKIVGV
+294 FMYKLVGA

-307 VLDAACGSGTFLVK
+307 ILDAACGSGTFLVK
-321 AMAKMM
+321 SMSKMI

-334 TEKARHIKAKQLY
+334 TEKAKRIKANQLY

-385 FIKSSKID
+385 FIKDSKIN

-403 KYGWDEIILNVLDN
+403 KYGWDEILLNVLNN
-417 VEPGAKCAFILPDK
+417 VESGSKCAFILPDK

-445 NHKLEMIIKLPENT
+445 KHRLDMIIKLPENT

-469 FVFTAKIPQNK
+469 FVFTTGIPQND
-480 EEIFAIK
+480 EEIFAIN
-487 IEDDGLETI
+487 IEEDGLETI
-496 KNQGRQDVKNK
+496 KNQGRQDVKNR
-507 WPEIEEYWL
+507 WSAIEEYWL
-516 DVIKKKVDEKYNTV
+516 DVIKKKIDDKYNTV

-535 EENLSWQEP
+535 NEHLSWQEP
-544 IPPFEI
+544 IPPFKI
-550 SLEDFNRTLLDFEM
+550 FLEDFNRTLLDFEM
-564 FQEGI
+564 FQENV

-582 LYQSKVSKDDDDVII
+582 LYKSKVSTENDDVVI

>member
-1 MSNFLTEDIV
+1 MSNFLTEDVV
-11 RNMAKDKLNLISD
+11 RNMAKDKLNLVSD

-38 ILSKTMNIPAF
+38 VLSKALNILEF
-49 EGIFDKPDGWYL
+49 KGVSDKPDGWYL
-61 PYNHNETAIILETK
+61 PYSYNETAIIVETK
-75 NSEVNLDLDKVI
+75 NSDTNLDLAKCVD
-87 EEICKNCTIANKH
+87 EIRKNCNIAMEY
-100 YKNVIGIL
+100 YKNVIGVL

-119 NKLVDSPNELQ
+119 NKPMDNPDELQ
-130 DKNFYINRLKDEPI
+130 DKDFYINRLKDEPI

-150 LLTKSINDNLHF
+150 ILTKSINDNLHF

-180 VSYRYNQKSLPKDLD
+180 VSYRYNDKSLPKGLD
-195 FSIFTASVSR
+195 FNVFKTSVGR
-205 QLESSLERSRS
+205 QLESSLERSRK

-224 VDVFNSI
+224 VDIFNSI
-231 IPNQEPTNKNINA
+231 IPNQEPSVKHVNS
-244 FIDNVIEISDSVNS
+244 FIDDVIEISDSVNS

-294 FMYKIVGV
+294 FMYKLVGA

-307 VLDAACGSGTFLVK
+307 ILDAACGSGTFLVK
-321 AMAKMM
+321 SMSKMI

-334 TEKARHIKAKQLY
+334 TEKAKRIKANQLY

-385 FIKSSKID
+385 FIKDSKIN

-403 KYGWDEIILNVLDN
+403 KYGWDEILLNVLNN
-417 VEPGAKCAFILPDK
+417 VESGSKCAFILPDK

-445 NHKLEMIIKLPENT
+445 KHRLDMIIKLPENT

-469 FVFTAKIPQNK
+469 FVFTTGIPQND
-480 EEIFAIK
+480 EEIFAIN
-487 IEDDGLETI
+487 IEEDGLETI
-496 KNQGRQDVKNK
+496 KNQGRQDVKNR
-507 WPEIEEYWL
+507 WSVIEEYWL
-516 DVIKKKVDEKYNTV
+516 DVIKKKIDDKYNTV

-535 EENLSWQEP
+535 NEHLSWQEP
-544 IPPFEI
+544 IPPFKI

-564 FQEGI
+564 FQENV

-582 LYQSKVSKDDDDVII
+582 LYKSKVSTENDDVVI

>member
-1 MSNFLTEDIV
+1 MTNFLTEDVV
-11 RNMAKDKLNLISD
+11 RNIAKDKLNLVSN
-24 DKAVSDVGQLTTFN
+24 DKAMSDVGQLTTFN
-38 ILSKTMNIPAF
+38 VLSKTLNIPAF
-49 EGIFDKPDGWYL
+49 EGISDKPDGWYL
-61 PYNHNETAIILETK
+61 PYNHNETAIIVETK
-75 NSEVNLDLDKVI
+75 NSDVNLDIAKCV
-87 EEICKNCTIANKH
+87 EEIRKNCSIVMKH
-100 YKNVIGIL
+100 YKNVVGIL

-119 NKLVDSPNELQ
+119 NKPMDSPNELQ
-130 DKNFYINRLKDEPI
+130 NKEFYINRLKDIPI

-180 VSYRYNQKSLPKDLD
+180 VSYRYNNKSLPKDLD
-195 FSIFTASVSR
+195 FNVFKASVSK
-205 QLESSLERSRS
+205 QLESSLEGSRS

-231 IPNQEPTNKNINA
+231 VPNQEPSTKNINS

-294 FMYKIVGV
+294 FMYKIIGADE
-302 NQNSR
+302 NSR
-307 VLDAACGSGTFLVK
+307 ILDAACGSGTFLVK
-321 AMAKMM
+321 AMSKMI

-334 TEKARHIKAKQLY
+334 TEKAKRIKANQLY

-385 FIKSSKID
+385 FIKNSKIN

-403 KYGWDEIILNVLDN
+403 KYGWDEIVLNVLNN
-417 VEPGAKCAFILPDK
+417 VEPGSKCAFILPDK

-445 NHKLEMIIKLPENT
+445 KHRLDMIIKLPENT

-469 FVFTAKIPQNK
+469 FVFTAGVPQNK
-480 EEIFAIK
+480 DGIFAIN
-487 IEDDGLETI
+487 IEEDGLETI
-496 KNQGRQDVKNK
+496 KNQGRQDVKNR
-507 WPEIEEYWL
+507 WPAIEEYWL
-516 DVIKKKVDEKYNTV
+516 DVIKKKVDEKYDTA
-530 QWLDP
+530 QWLNPD
-535 EENLSWQEP
+535 EHLSWQEP
-544 IPPFEI
+544 IPPFKI

-564 FQEGI
+564 FKEGI

-582 LYQSKVSKDDDDVII
+582 LYQSEVSIDNKKVVI

>member
-1 MSNFLTEDIV
+1 MNDFLTEDVV
-11 RNMAKDKLNLISD
+11 RNMAKDKLNLVSS

-38 ILSKTMNIPAF
+38 VLSKVMNIDAF
-49 EGIFDKPDGWYL
+49 DGVSDKPDGWYL
-61 PYNHNETAIILETK
+61 PYNHNETAIIVEAK
-75 NSEVNLDLDKVI
+75 NSDMNLDLAKFVD
-87 EEICKNCTIANKH
+87 EIRKNCSIAMEH

-119 NKLVDSPNELQ
+119 NKPMDSPNELQ
-130 DKNFYINRLKDEPI
+130 NKYFYINRLKDEPI

-180 VSYRYNQKSLPKDLD
+180 VSYRYNDKSLPKNLQ
-195 FSIFTASVSR
+195 FSIFKTSISK
-205 QLESSLERSRS
+205 QLESSLEKSRI
-216 QNEKITTI
+216 QNEKIMTI
-224 VDVFNSI
+224 VEVFNSI
-231 IPNQEPTNKNINA
+231 VPNQEPSVKNINS
-244 FIDNVIEISDSVNS
+244 FVNNVIEISDSVNS

-294 FMYKIVGV
+294 FMYKLVGAD
-302 NQNSR
+302 QNSR
-307 VLDAACGSGTFLVK
+307 ILDAACGSGTFLVK
-321 AMAKMM
+321 AMSKMI

-334 TEKARHIKAKQLY
+334 TEKAKRIKANQLY

-370 TNLKLLNSREDEAVE
+370 TNLKLLSSREDEAVE
-385 FIKSSKID
+385 FIKNSKIN

-403 KYGWDEIILNVLDN
+403 KYGWDEIVLNVLN
-417 VEPGAKCAFILPDK
+417 NIEPNSKCAFILPDK

-445 NHKLEMIIKLPENT
+445 KHRLDMIIKLPENT
-459 FFNVGVTTSI
+459 FFNVGVTASI
-469 FVFTAKIPQNK
+469 FVFTTGVPQND
-480 EEIFAIK
+480 EEIFAIN
-487 IEDDGLETI
+487 IQEDGLETI
-496 KNQGRQDVKNK
+496 KNQGRQDVKNR
-507 WPEIEEYWL
+507 WPAIEEYWL
-516 DVIKKKVDEKYNTV
+516 DVIKKKVDEKYGTV
-530 QWLDP
+530 QWLNP
-535 EENLSWQEP
+535 SEHLSWQEP
-544 IPPFEI
+544 IPPFKI

-564 FQEGI
+564 FKEGI
-569 DKKEFSEDLLNKV
+569 DKKEFSEELLNKA
-582 LYQSKVSKDDDDVII
+582 LYQSKVSAEGEDIVI